1 MQTYERIKEAVKN
14 TGMKQFVIA
23 ERCGY
28 DATVFSRMLNGRRP
42 IYDKDIVKISCGL
55 GVTPNDLL
63 GFNESA

>member
-28 DATVFSRMLNGRRP
+28 DATVFSRILNGRRP
-42 IYDKDIVKISCGL
+42 IYDRGYIPL
-55 GVTPNDLL
+55 
-63 GFNESA
+63 E